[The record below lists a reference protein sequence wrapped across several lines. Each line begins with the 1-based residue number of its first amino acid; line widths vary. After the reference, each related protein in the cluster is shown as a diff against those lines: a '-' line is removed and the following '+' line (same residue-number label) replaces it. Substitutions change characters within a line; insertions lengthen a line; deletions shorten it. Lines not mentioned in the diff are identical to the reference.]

1 MRVVIAD
8 DDKQIVEVLAAFVS
22 ACGHEVVDTVT
33 AGGLAVIQS
42 CARHRP
48 DIVLL
53 DIIMPKFNGFT
64 VCQQLVSRN
73 PKVKVLLISGLV
85 DCEYPSVSN
94 CGAVGYLQKPMRFE
108 QIQEALIK
116 MSSPSAERARPTA
129 LATENP
135 VRLKAPAPAPAPATQ
150 EEPAP
155 SSPCEESSSIELI
168 HSNPIGLL
176 GAPATA

>member
-8 DDKQIVEVLAAFVS
+8 DDKQIVELLTIFVG

-73 PKVKVLLISGLV
+73 PNVKVLLMSGLV
-85 DCEYPSVSN
+85 DPGYPSVSN
-94 CGAVGYLQKPMRFE
+94 CGAVGYLEKPMRFE
-108 QIQEALIK
+108 QVKEALAK
-116 MSSPSAERARPTA
+116 VTSPSAERARPTA

-135 VRLKAPAPAPAPATQ
+135 VRLKAPAPVAHEETGPAAPP
-150 EEPAP
+150 
-155 SSPCEESSSIELI
+155 EESSAELM
-168 HSNPIGLL
+168 HSTPIGML
-176 GAPATA
+176 GATATA

>member
-8 DDKQIVEVLAAFVS
+8 DDKQIVEVLAAFVA

-42 CARHRP
+42 CARHQP

-73 PKVKVLLISGLV
+73 PNVKVLLISGLV
-85 DCEYPSVSN
+85 DCGYPSVSN

-108 QIQEALIK
+108 QIQEALAK
-116 MSSPSAERARPTA
+116 MASPSAERGRPTA

-135 VRLKAPAPAPAPATQ
+135 VRLKASAPAPTPTPAPA
-150 EEPAP
+150 
-155 SSPCEESSSIELI
+155 EESPSAHREESPVELM
-168 HSNPIGLL
+168 HGNPMGLL
-176 GAPATA
+176 GATATA